1 MIIDTKGSNI
11 HLRWREDGERKEETI
26 KDYKPY
32 FFISGASH
40 WHKSKMFVKK
50 YGKERGI
57 PVDIEW
63 GDWQSLQGKNLK
75 KITYHNPKD
84 RWTLMNEF
92 HKQGIATYQADVDI
106 KRLYAVD
113 RMTEIKEYEHRKW
126 YFDIESQVGGVH
138 DGKTTVLSIYDSFT
152 KKNTVMTWF
161 PKEARVD
168 YKNVRFSSLDY
179 VQVYQSE
186 TEMFYAFIEMME
198 EQDPD
203 MIIGWYILGYDIPQI
218 IKRMCKLGIDP
229 NRMSPCNEIKDVRR
243 KFSNGE
249 TTGWQLGKGTGDEK
263 YFNSAQPIRGRLTF
277 CLMDRFERL
286 WTDSQNGTLPSLKLD
301 DCANLVLGERKVE
314 SSKFED
320 LEFYERAWLED
331 TKTYL
336 EYAKVDVDLCVNIDN
351 KLNVSE
357 NSLALQRLI
366 VCPFENTYHNSQMG
380 GVYFMRKS
388 NWIPPTGVK
397 TEKERYDGAFV
408 MDPTLEGTYGQ
419 HENVAVFDFKSLYP
433 SMMAAVNIS
442 WETKRGHG
450 YPVWVNTPKNLED
463 FEEKPTY
470 YYEKD
475 TLGLLPQ
482 AVIDMMALRDE
493 YKTLRKEAKTDEE
506 YIKWDSAQMATKRA
520 VNAFYGILAKEGF
533 GWADMEMVQSIT
545 ASARHA
551 MRETAFKAQEL
562 GYEVIYGH
570 TDSVFVKVR
579 DVDDAKQL
587 RVLLN
592 DYISREIFREPVEL
606 EFEKF
611 ASKFFLSKKKNRYC
625 GYLSWKDGEYLP
637 EDKFFVMGFEM
648 KKSNETKVAKKF
660 QENLLKM
667 VASFKEER
675 EVIDYCNQEYAKVV
689 KGEVSLREISKRS
702 RLRRNIEDYDM
713 IAGGSAGII
722 YHNQQGLG
730 KIKKGDAYYY
740 FKINN
745 ADLEE
750 KCYILNG
757 VSKSCEYISF
767 LKFKDIKDMF
777 TPDWEFIANGEIIKK
792 ALLVFESMEWPIKL
806 IKKDINQT
814 TLEEWW

>member
-1 MIIDTKGSNI
+1 MIIDTMGSNI

-26 KDYKPY
+26 KNYKPY

-40 WHKSKMFVKK
+40 WHKSQMFVKK

-57 PVDIEW
+57 PVEIKF
-63 GDWQSLQGKNLK
+63 GDKWKSLQGKNLK

-126 YFDIESQVGGVH
+126 YFDIESQVGGIH

-161 PKEARVD
+161 PKEANVKVD
-168 YKNVRFSSLDY
+168 IDY

-203 MIIGWYILGYDIPQI
+203 MIIGWYLLGYDIPQI

-408 MDPTLEGTYGQ
+408 MDPTLEGTYGL

-450 YPVWVNTPKNLED
+450 YPVWVNTPKHLGD
-463 FEEKPTY
+463 FAEKPTY

-493 YKTLRKEAKTDEE
+493 YKKMRKEAKTDEE

-592 DYISREIFREPVEL
+592 DYISKEIFREPVEL

-625 GYLSWKDGEYLP
+625 GYLSWKDGEYLD

-648 KKSNETKVAKKF
+648 KKSNETKIAKNF

-667 VASFKEER
+667 VASFDNKKSI
-675 EVIDYCNQEYAKVV
+675 IDYCNKEYSKVV

-745 ADLEE
+745 TDLEE

-757 VSKSCEYISF
+757 VSKPCEYISF
-767 LKFKDIKDMF
+767 LKFKDIEGMF

-792 ALLVFESMEWPIKL
+792 ALLIFESMEWPIKL

>member
-1 MIIDTKGSNI
+1 MIIDTKGSKI
-11 HLRWREDGERKEETI
+11 ALRWRENGERKEETVDDF
-26 KDYKPY
+26 KAY
-32 FFISGASH
+32 FYISTFDS
-40 WHKSKMFVKK
+40 WNYNKLILNK
-50 YGKERGI
+50 YGKKTFIAIEWEEGDWRSIEGI
-57 PVDIEW
+57 P
-63 GDWQSLQGKNLK
+63 LK
-75 KITYHNPKD
+75 KLIYHNPKD
-84 RWTLMNEF
+84 RWNIMTEL
-92 HKQGIATYQADVDI
+92 HKKEIKTFQADVDI

-126 YFDIESQVGGVH
+126 YFDIESQVGGKH

-168 YKNVRFSSLDY
+168 YKNVKFSSLDY
-179 VQVYQSE
+179 VQVYQNE
-186 TEMFYAFIEMME
+186 TEMFYAFIRMMQ

-203 MIIGWYILGYDIPQI
+203 MIIGWYLLGYDIPQI
-218 IKRMCKLGIDP
+218 IKRMCKLGINP
-229 NRMSPCNEIKDVRR
+229 NLMSPFNEIKDVRR
-243 KFSNGE
+243 KFANGE
-249 TTGWQLGKGTGDEK
+249 PVGWQLGKGEGDEK
-263 YFNSAQPIRGRLTF
+263 FFNSAQPIRGRLTF

-301 DCANLVLGERKVE
+301 DCSKLVLGEKKVV

-331 TKTYL
+331 TNTYL
-336 EYAKVDVDLCVNIDN
+336 NYAKVDVDLCVNIDN

-380 GVYFMRKS
+380 GVYFMRKAH
-388 NWIPPTGVK
+388 WIPPTGIK
-397 TEKERYDGAFV
+397 GDKEKYDGAFV
-408 MDPTLEGTYGQ
+408 MNPDIEGTYGL

-442 WETKRGHG
+442 WETKRNDG
-450 YPVWVNTPKNLED
+450 YPVWINTPKHLGNFD
-463 FEEKPTY
+463 EEPSC

-493 YKTLRKEAKTDEE
+493 YKVLRKDAKTDEE

-520 VNAFYGILAKEGF
+520 VNAFYGILAKDGF

-545 ASARHA
+545 ASARYA
-551 MRETAFKAQEL
+551 MRQTAFKAQEL

-579 DVDDAKQL
+579 DVEEAELL
-587 RVLLN
+587 RIILN
-592 DYISREIFREPVEL
+592 DYISKEIFREPVEL

-625 GYLSWKDGEYLP
+625 GYLSWKDGEFLD

-648 KKSNETKVAKKF
+648 KKSNETKIAKNF
-660 QENLLKM
+660 QENLLKK
-667 VASFKEER
+667 VASFVDKDE
-675 EVIDYCNQEYAKVV
+675 IIAYCNEEYARVI
-689 KGEVSLREISKRS
+689 KGEPDLKEISKRS

-713 IAGGSAGII
+713 IAGGSAGIV

-740 FKINN
+740 FKVRNS
-745 ADLEE
+745 DLDE
-750 KCYILNG
+750 KCYIVKG
-757 VSKSCEYISF
+757 QSKSCEYISF
-767 LKFKDIKDMF
+767 LKFKDIEGKF

-792 ALLVFESMEWPIKL
+792 AVLVFDSMEWPIKL

-814 TLEEWW
+814 TLNEWW

>member
-1 MIIDTKGSNI
+1 MGSNI

-40 WHKSKMFVKK
+40 WHKSQMFVKK

-57 PVDIEW
+57 PVEIQFGEKW
-63 GDWQSLQGKNLK
+63 RSLQGKNLK

-126 YFDIESQVGGVH
+126 YFDIETQVGGVH

-161 PKEARVD
+161 PKEAHVD
-168 YKNVRFSSLDY
+168 YKNVKFSSLDY

-408 MDPTLEGTYGQ
+408 MDPTLEGTYGL

-450 YPVWVNTPKNLED
+450 YPVWVNTPKHLGD
-463 FEEKPTY
+463 FAEKPTY

-493 YKTLRKEAKTDEE
+493 YKKMRKEAKTDEE

-592 DYISREIFREPVEL
+592 DYISKEIFREPVEL

-625 GYLSWKDGEYLP
+625 GYLSWKDGEYLD
-637 EDKFFVMGFEM
+637 ENKFFVMGFEM
-648 KKSNETKVAKKF
+648 KKSNETKIAKNF

-667 VASFKEER
+667 VASFDNKKSI
-675 EVIDYCNQEYAKVV
+675 IDYCNKEYSKVV

-745 ADLEE
+745 TDLEE

-757 VSKSCEYISF
+757 VSKPCEYISF
-767 LKFKDIKDMF
+767 LKFKDIEGMF

-792 ALLVFESMEWPIKL
+792 ALLIFESMEWPIKL

>member
-1 MIIDTKGSNI
+1 MGSNI

-40 WHKSKMFVKK
+40 WHKSQMVVKN
-50 YGKERGI
+50 YGKKRAI
-57 PVDIEW
+57 PVEIDMFGKWE
-63 GDWQSLQGKNLK
+63 SLHGKSLK
-75 KITYHNPKD
+75 KITFDNPKD
-84 RWTLMNEF
+84 RWTLMSEF

-161 PKEARVD
+161 PKEAHLELT
-168 YKNVRFSSLDY
+168 NEQFSSLDY

-186 TEMFYAFIEMME
+186 KEMFYAFIEMME
-198 EQDPD
+198 KQDPD
-203 MIIGWYILGYDIPQI
+203 MIIGWYVLGYDIPQI

-229 NRMSPCNEIKDVRR
+229 NRMSPCKEIKDVRR

-249 TTGWQLGKGTGDEK
+249 TAGWQLGNGSGDEK

-301 DCANLVLGERKVE
+301 DCANLVLGERKVA

-408 MDPTLEGTYGQ
+408 MDPTIEGTYGQ

-442 WETKRGHG
+442 WETKRSHG
-450 YPVWVNTPKNLED
+450 YPVWVNTPKNLGE

-475 TLGLLPQ
+475 TLGLLPK

-493 YKTLRKEAKTDEE
+493 YKKLRKEAKTDEE

-579 DVDDAKQL
+579 DVEDAKQL

-625 GYLSWKDGEYLP
+625 GYLSWKDGEFLD

-667 VASFKEER
+667 VSSFEEKGKI
-675 EVIDYCNQEYAKVV
+675 IDYCNKEYATVV
-689 KGEVSLREISKRS
+689 KGEVSLKEISKRS

-740 FKINN
+740 FKVNN

-750 KCYILNG
+750 KCYIVNG

-767 LKFKDIKDMF
+767 LRFKDIEGMF

-792 ALLVFESMEWPIKL
+792 AMLIFESMEWPIKL
-806 IKKDINQT
+806 IKKDINQK
-814 TLEEWW
+814 TLEDWW